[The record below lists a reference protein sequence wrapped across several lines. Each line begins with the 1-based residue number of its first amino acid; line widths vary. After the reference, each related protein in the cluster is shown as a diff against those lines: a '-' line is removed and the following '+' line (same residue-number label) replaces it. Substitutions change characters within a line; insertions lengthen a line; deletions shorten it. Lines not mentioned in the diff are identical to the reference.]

1 MSVTEKN
8 SKIEM
13 SGKNR
18 AVILGL
24 SGGGDS
30 VYLLHELV
38 ERRKTTD
45 FYILAVHVHHGLR
58 GEAADRD
65 EEFSESLCEELG
77 VDFLSGHMDVKG
89 YAAEQGLTIEQAG
102 REARYG
108 LFKREARRL
117 LEENADLLGVDIYLA
132 HHANDQEETVLM
144 NFLRGSGPAGLSGM
158 RSCVDYDNVNGRLI
172 RLIRPLL
179 DITHEEIIDSL
190 RARDLSWCED
200 ATNYEPDFTRNKLRC
215 NILPQLKEISPG
227 LTKVCGREARLFA
240 EIDDFLNEEAAKVF
254 DKCAHKDGGA
264 LLFPVEELLGVHPA
278 LRHVIVRKC
287 IDRVS
292 GLKDISSEHVEA
304 VEALLYAQSGREA
317 QLPGN
322 VKVCRE
328 FDHLSFMKKEDGDSG
343 ETAQTMTLDWEI
355 MEVNGAGFDK
365 NLEKYRSETY
375 TKWFDYD
382 KIRKYC
388 GEGAP
393 HLRYPQE
400 KDFLLINSEGQKK
413 RLAIYLKQA
422 KIPQRKREKTL
433 VVALG
438 DVILWVPGL
447 RDSAYFFVSKDT
459 NRVLRLELKMS

>member
-1 MSVTEKN
+1 MSVVEKGTDV
-8 SKIEM
+8 
-13 SGKNR
+13 GKYIDENR
-18 AVILGL
+18 PIILGL

-30 VYLLHELV
+30 VYLLHALAEI
-38 ERRKTTD
+38 RRTRH
-45 FYILAVHVHHGLR
+45 FYMLAVHLHHGLR

-65 EEFSESLCEELG
+65 EDFSKNLCEELG
-77 VDFLSGHMDVKG
+77 VDFLSEHVDVKG
-89 YAAEQGLTIEQAG
+89 YAAEQGLTVEQAG

-158 RSCVDYDNVNGRLI
+158 RPCVDYDDVNGRPI

-190 RARDLSWCED
+190 RARGLMWRED

-227 LTKVCGREARLFA
+227 FTKVCGREAKLFA

-264 LLFPVEELLGVHPA
+264 LLFPVEELLSVHPA

-287 IDRVS
+287 IDGVS
-292 GLKDISSEHVEA
+292 GLKDICSEHVEQI
-304 VEALLYAQSGREA
+304 EALLSAQSGKEV

-322 VKVCRE
+322 VRVSRE
-328 FDHLSFMKKEDGDSG
+328 FECLSFIKKEDGGSD
-343 ETAQTMTLDWEI
+343 ETAQDLTLDWEI
-355 MEVNGAGFDK
+355 LEANGAEFDK

-382 KIRKYC
+382 KIREYC

-393 HLRYPQE
+393 LLRYPQE

-413 RLAIYLKQA
+413 RLALYLKQA

-447 RDSAYFFVSKDT
+447 RDSAYFFVSGDT
-459 NRVLRLELKMS
+459 RRVLRLRVEP